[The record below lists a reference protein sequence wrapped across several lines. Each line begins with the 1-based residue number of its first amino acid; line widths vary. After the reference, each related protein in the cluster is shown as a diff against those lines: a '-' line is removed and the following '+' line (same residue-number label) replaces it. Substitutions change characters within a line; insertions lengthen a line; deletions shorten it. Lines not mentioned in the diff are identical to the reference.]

1 MSFPTTRH
9 SLIQRLASVGDNED
23 WQQFLEDY
31 WGPVCRFA
39 ARWGR
44 LQFEDA
50 EDVGSLTFEALVA
63 GQLLTRWQ
71 QQPTARLRTLLC
83 AVVRN
88 VISNRARVQSGRKQR
103 LQEHRDDLRRM
114 AVSIQADDPQAVETE
129 DLFYAGWAEDLIC
142 KTLRQLHA
150 DLLAAGKANQFR
162 SFYGCHCEG
171 MTAAEV
177 ADCLNVP
184 TTTIE
189 NYVKRTRQR
198 FADQLHKALRLHV
211 CGYCPLEEAES
222 EVQSEW
228 IRLSDHLDRAGGL
241 DQLLSGTFDSD
252 LTVKLGRQSS
262 ARIQSVLHELQSLPR
277 DASTGSEGDQSRGH

>member
-1 MSFPTTRH
+1 M
-9 SLIQRLASVGDNED
+9 GDNED

-31 WGPVCRFA
+31 WRPVCRFA

-50 EDVGSLTFEALVA
+50 EDVGSLTFEAVIA
-63 GQLLTRWQ
+63 GQLLRRWQ

-88 VISNRARVQSGRKQR
+88 IISNRARVQSGREQR
-103 LQEHRDDLRRM
+103 LEEHRNDLRRLIL
-114 AVSIQADDPQAVETE
+114 SIQSDDPQTVETE
-129 DLFYAGWAEDLIC
+129 DLFYAGWAEELIC
-142 KTLRQLHA
+142 KTLQQLNA

-162 SFYGCHCEG
+162 AFYGCHFEG

-211 CGYCPLEEAES
+211 SGYCPIEEAES

-241 DQLLSGTFDSD
+241 DQLLLRTFDSD

-262 ARIQSVLHELQSLPR
+262 ARIQAVLHDLQSLPR
-277 DASTGSEGDQSRGH
+277 DPSTGSVGDQ

>member
-9 SLIQRLASVGDNED
+9 SLIQRLAVADENED
-23 WQQFLEDY
+23 WQQFLADY

-50 EDVGSLTFEALVA
+50 EDVGSLTFEAVIA
-63 GQLLTRWQ
+63 GQLLRRWQ

-88 VISNRARVQSGRKQR
+88 IISNRARVQSGREKG
-103 LQEHRDDLRRM
+103 LQEHRDHLRHLALSM
-114 AVSIQADDPQAVETE
+114 QGDDPQAIETE

-150 DLLAAGKANQFR
+150 GLLAAGKANQFR
-162 SFYGCHCEG
+162 AFYGCHCEG

-177 ADCLNVP
+177 ADCLGVP
-184 TTTIE
+184 TTSIE

-198 FADQLHKALRLHV
+198 FADELHQALQLHV
-211 CGYCPLEEAES
+211 SEYCPIEEAGT

-228 IRLSDHLDRAGGL
+228 IRLKEHLDLAGGL
-241 DQLLSGTFDSD
+241 DQLLLLTFNSE

-262 ARIQSVLHELQSLPR
+262 ARIMAVMHDLRTLPR
-277 DASTGSEGDQSRGH
+277 DASAASACDQ